1 MFNKLKQVKDLRSK
15 AKALQSKLGEE
26 RVEGSA
32 GMRKVRI
39 SMDGNHEVVS
49 VSIDEHALSDK
60 AQLEKH
66 VMEAVNDASKKLQ
79 RILATKMQD
88 LGGMD
93 LAKEM
98 QEMMKK

>member
-15 AKALQSKLGEE
+15 AKELQSKLGEE

-32 GMRKVRI
+32 GMGKVRI
-39 SMDGNHEVVS
+39 SMDGNHEVIS
-49 VSIDEHALSDK
+49 VSIDENALSDK
-60 AQLEKH
+60 AQLEKN
-66 VMEAVNDASKKLQ
+66 VLEAVNDASKKLQ
-79 RILATKMQD
+79 RVLASKMQD